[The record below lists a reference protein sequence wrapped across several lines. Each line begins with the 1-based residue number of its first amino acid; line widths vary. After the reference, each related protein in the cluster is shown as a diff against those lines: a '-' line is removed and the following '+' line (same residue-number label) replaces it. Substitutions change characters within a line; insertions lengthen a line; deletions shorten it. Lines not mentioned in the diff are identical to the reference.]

1 MELTYALA
9 PKNNEIKSCSDLRV
23 CNDIKYLTR
32 KVHRKLKK
40 KKKVITLHKDAVSQP
55 DLQCRKLYTINHP
68 VFPENTWA
76 QKTKSGAGHLWRFKE
91 T

>member
-1 MELTYALA
+1 MELIYAIA
-9 PKNNEIKSCSDLRV
+9 PKKNEIKNCSDVRMYSV
-23 CNDIKYLTR
+23 IKYLTR
-32 KVHRKLKK
+32 KVHRKYKK

-55 DLQCRKLYTINHP
+55 NLKCRKLYTVNHP

-76 QKTKSGAGHLWRFKE
+76 WKIKSGVGHLWRFKE